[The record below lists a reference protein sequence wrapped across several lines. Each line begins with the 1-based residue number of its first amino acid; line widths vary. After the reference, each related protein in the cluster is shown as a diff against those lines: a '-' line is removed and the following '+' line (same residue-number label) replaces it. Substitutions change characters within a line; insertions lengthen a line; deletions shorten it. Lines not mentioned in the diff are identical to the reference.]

1 MGITKHRECRVCGS
15 EDPITLHNLW
25 YRGMYGQLCTACVL
39 AHHPASFCPICFDVY
54 DDTKLPPPHLR
65 VMCLRCPSVAHLSC
79 VYSLP
84 SSSSSSST
92 SYHCPQCSIPNF
104 TFFNLN
110 GGIIQKGNVITK
122 DLAKQLVAA
131 AKIASMSLHKAAAI
145 ARENAEK
152 RATEAVMAR
161 KRAKEALDKVAF
173 LMLKEAEEDS
183 RSSSNL

>member
-1 MGITKHRECRVCGS
+1 MVITKNRDCRVCGS
-15 EDPITLHNLW
+15 PDPITLHNIW

-39 AHHPASFCPICFDVY
+39 AHHAASFCPICFDVY
-54 DDTKLPPPHLR
+54 EETKLPPPHLR
-65 VMCLRCPSVAHLSC
+65 VMCLRCPAVAHISC

-92 SYHCPQCSIPNF
+92 RFHCPQCSIPNF
-104 TFFNLN
+104 TFFNLVGSAVQN
-110 GGIIQKGNVITK
+110 GNVITE
-122 DLAKQLVAA
+122 DLAKQLVAS

-152 RATEAVMAR
+152 RAKEAVMAR
-161 KRAKEALDKVAF
+161 KKAIEALDKVSF
-173 LMLKEAEEDS
+173 LILKEAEEDS